1 MNYFSNEELERI
13 LMLVSGELFYLESH
27 DKKDTEEFLK
37 LKRVKNKLLRL
48 VCKKA

>member
-27 DKKDTEEFLK
+27 DKKDTEEFLQLKK
-37 LKRVKNKLLRL
+37 LERKLIKLCCR
-48 VCKKA
+48 KA

>member
-13 LMLVSGELFYLESH
+13 LMLVSGELFHLEKN
-27 DKKDTEEFLK
+27 DKKDTNEFLK
-37 LKRVKNKLLRL
+37 LKRVENKLLKL